1 MSDPCVFNGGSFVIG
16 VLFTIAV
23 QSVTGLL
30 LDGVDAIL
38 AWRRKKR
45 GHQP

>member
-1 MSDPCVFNGGSFVIG
+1 MSDTCVFNGGSFVLG

-23 QSVTGLL
+23 QSVARLL

-38 AWRRKKR
+38 AWRRKR
-45 GHQP
+45 REHRP